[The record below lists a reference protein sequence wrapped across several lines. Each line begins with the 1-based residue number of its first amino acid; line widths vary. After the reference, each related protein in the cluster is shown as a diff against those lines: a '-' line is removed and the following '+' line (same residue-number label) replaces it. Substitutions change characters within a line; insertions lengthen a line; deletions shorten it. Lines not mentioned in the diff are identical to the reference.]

1 MSYITDI
8 QKISD
13 LTINDI
19 IKVSLRYVPDPFKSC
34 PWAYRDC
41 EGRTLEHGTAVLETE
56 EQCSAYMAAYG
67 PMHRHKLIR
76 ALDENEFPY
85 KNLNNGVEIYD
96 WGCGQGIGTVAI
108 IEKLRQFGWLSKLKK
123 VLLSSFRLWRQQQF
137 HHGN

>member
-34 PWAYRDC
+34 PWVYRDS

-56 EQCSAYMAAYG
+56 EQCCGRLG
-67 PMHRHKLIR
+67 PDASPQANSR
-76 ALDENEFPY
+76 
-85 KNLNNGVEIYD
+85 
-96 WGCGQGIGTVAI
+96 
-108 IEKLRQFGWLSKLKK
+108 LR
-123 VLLSSFRLWRQQQF
+123 
-137 HHGN
+137 

>member
-8 QKISD
+8 QKIND

-19 IKVSLRYVPDPFKSC
+19 IKVSLRYIPDIFKSC
-34 PWAYRDC
+34 PWAYRDS

-56 EQCSAYMAAYG
+56 EQCCAYMAAYG

-108 IEKLRQFGWLSKLKK
+108 IEKLRQFGWLPKLKK
-123 VLLSSFRLWRQQQF
+123 VTLEEPSNVARQ
-137 HHGN
+137 